1 MNNKTRL
8 AALICAS
15 LSPCVLAQSIEG
27 TVLKQNGKPLVG
39 ATVELDGTE
48 SVLKTDSNGQFI
60 FVDVRQGTN
69 EIHISAQGYTH
80 VNKEIDVSGNTVISE
95 TFTVGRSPIEVIDV
109 TATPIHLSSMESA
122 IPVSVLG
129 GEKLR
134 RYQAASLGDSLEKL
148 AGVHTN
154 FHAKVASTPVI

>member
-60 FVDVRQGTN
+60 FVDG
-69 EIHISAQGYTH
+69 GYVH
-80 VNKEIDVSGNTVISE
+80 LD
-95 TFTVGRSPIEVIDV
+95 RSLLTE
-109 TATPIHLSSMESA
+109 
-122 IPVSVLG
+122 
-129 GEKLR
+129 
-134 RYQAASLGDSLEKL
+134 
-148 AGVHTN
+148 
-154 FHAKVASTPVI
+154 